1 MERKVGMACV
11 VVCVGLLVVFVS
23 ASAGLSMDSA
33 VPMMESFAWA
43 PTPDG
48 LGKRDYVYP
57 ELSCPQAPQPVE
69 LPANWREH
77 LQPHFDLLVKAWTN
91 QFILT
96 NHTLGTH
103 DALACLH
110 AWTRCAPTDTH
121 QPLFFVRIAI
131 RYDRSGGL
139 RSENPVEGG
148 TGLGR
153 DGTEGQTRQ
162 SRQHLQDWYG
172 TSSTLF
178 ARVMILTWMVL
189 VQCTGSIS
197 KVFPDLML
205 LQLRDRGVLDLDE
218 EVFSLFR
225 LEGLELFYY

>member
-11 VVCVGLLVVFVS
+11 AVCVGLLLVVFVN

-33 VPMMESFAWA
+33 VPMESFAWA

-48 LGKRDYVYP
+48 LGKRDYIYP

-103 DALACLH
+103 E
-110 AWTRCAPTDTH
+110 TPSPT
-121 QPLFFVRIAI
+121 
-131 RYDRSGGL
+131 
-139 RSENPVEGG
+139 
-148 TGLGR
+148 
-153 DGTEGQTRQ
+153 
-162 SRQHLQDWYG
+162 
-172 TSSTLF
+172 
-178 ARVMILTWMVL
+178 
-189 VQCTGSIS
+189 
-197 KVFPDLML
+197 
-205 LQLRDRGVLDLDE
+205 
-218 EVFSLFR
+218 
-225 LEGLELFYY
+225 